1 MDLRKY
7 HMAQQNA
14 AQHSVEFHKEAIA
27 RLDSDETGSND
38 VAEAPANGGAA
49 RQAAARTAAAAVT
62 KKTAKPAAVVEEEET
77 EAVEDDGLSFLD
89 EDAPEVAALTE
100 DDLKVAI
107 KKFAAAFGKAKV
119 TDLLAKYKAKAI
131 QDVKPAKYEELI
143 SLVDKALAK
152 HKK

>member
-27 RLDSDETGSND
+27 RLDGASEETSD
-38 VAEAPANGGAA
+38 VADAPANGAVA
-49 RQAAARTAAAAVT
+49 RQAAARTASAAV
-62 KKTAKPAAVVEEEET
+62 KKTTTKAAPVEEEEET
-77 EAVEDDGLSFLD
+77 TTEDDGLDFLS

-152 HKK
+152 YKK